1 MKTLQKQMEI
11 KESLAENYRAI
22 HSEVLPVCNRTIITL
37 IKPDSVE
44 SIKLLVTGKWLLND
58 DGF

>member
-1 MKTLQKQMEI
+1 MEI

-22 HSEVLPVCNRTIITL
+22 HSGVFPVWNGTITTL
-37 IKPDSVE
+37 IKPDPVE
-44 SIKLLVTGKWLLND
+44 SIKLLVTEKWFLKD

>member
-1 MKTLQKQMEI
+1 MEI

>member
-1 MKTLQKQMEI
+1 MEI

-22 HSEVLPVCNRTIITL
+22 HLGVLPVCNRTIITL
-37 IKPDSVE
+37 IKPDPVE
-44 SIKLLVTGKWLLND
+44 SIKLLVTEKWLLQD